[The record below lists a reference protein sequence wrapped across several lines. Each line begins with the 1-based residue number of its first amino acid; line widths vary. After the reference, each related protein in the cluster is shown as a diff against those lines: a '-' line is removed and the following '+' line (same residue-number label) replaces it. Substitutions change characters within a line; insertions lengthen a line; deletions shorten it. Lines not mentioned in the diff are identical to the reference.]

1 MNAVLLFAAAIVIA
15 YGVFALVLWRYQ
27 ERIVFQP
34 PRWPESPADDA
45 PRLNF
50 AAPDGTALFAYV
62 VGALRTN
69 RSPVIAF
76 HGNAVVARA
85 MIPWTREAARRL
97 EVCVVLAE
105 YRGYDGVDG
114 SPTYAATAIDARA
127 TLEAASAQLGVDPSS
142 FVIFGHSL
150 GSAVA
155 AELAAAMGAKALVLE
170 SPFTSARDM
179 VARWPVVGFRVGWSL
194 VSRVHYDTV
203 ARVRDLDIP
212 VFVAHGERDMVVPPR
227 MGRAVFAAAK
237 VPGQLLMVPKAGH
250 SDVPD
255 VGGEQYWAWLAAAV
269 Q

>member
-1 MNAVLLFAAAIVIA
+1 MNAALVFAVAVVIA

-34 PRWPESPADDA
+34 PLWPESPDDDA
-45 PRLNF
+45 PRLSF
-50 AAPDGTALFAYV
+50 AAPDGTALFAFV
-62 VGALRTN
+62 VGDLRAN
-69 RSPVIAF
+69 RPPVIAF

-97 EVCVVLAE
+97 NVCVVLAE
-105 YRGYDGVDG
+105 YRGYDGVGG
-114 SPTYAATAIDARA
+114 SPTYAATAMDARA
-127 TLEAASAQLGVDPSS
+127 TLEAASAHLGVDPSS

-155 AELAAAMGAKALVLE
+155 AELAAVVGAKALVLE

-212 VFVAHGERDMVVPPR
+212 VFVAHGERDVVVPPR

-237 VPGQLLMVPKAGH
+237 VRGELLIVPKAGH

-255 VGGEQYWAWLAAAV
+255 VGGERYWGWLAAAV
-269 Q
+269 G